1 MTKIYWNGRRING
14 RFDTFKAAVRR
25 AVRFTV
31 RWSLISA
38 AAYALFMAGAM
49 FYSTDRIEA
58 SVVDNTQKKIDAL
71 KDELVV
77 TLAKCESAGKPAEHG
92 IITIDNN
99 RAGTI
104 TGQDVFSIGIL
115 QFKVS
120 TVKAFVKQRDGKDIT
135 SRDAMLL
142 ALDPEQAKAL
152 AKYAIFETTG
162 GIYHWQKWQA
172 KHNLGAEVSII
183 KKLSK

>member
-1 MTKIYWNGRRING
+1 MYYNGRRING
-14 RFDTFKAAVRR
+14 KFDSFKAAVKRF
-25 AVRFTV
+25 VRFII

-38 AAYALFMAGAM
+38 AAYAIFMAGAM
-49 FYSTDRIEA
+49 LYSTDRIEA

-71 KDELVV
+71 KDELVA

-99 RAGTI
+99 KAGTI

-120 TVKAFVKQRDGKDIT
+120 TVKAFVKQRDGKDIS

-152 AKYAIFETTG
+152 AKYAIFETKG
-162 GIYHWQKWQA
+162 GIFHWQNCA
-172 KHNLGAEVSII
+172 TKHNLAAEVTII
-183 KKLSK
+183 KKLEL